1 MAAIHKESYTSIKV
15 KRMQEKAR
23 QTCSVFVFMVL
34 ICCLEKW
41 IERERERAKK
51 KCFLVGINNE
61 NGIGSREKRDNFEK
75 KKPEGNKQTS
85 KISVYSFIHS
95 NKCIWMYVYN
105 TERTDECKCC
115 FTNGMIFFTL
125 VNGFLPLSPP
135 IRLSFI
141 KCKWIALHN
150 LVVLAFF

>member
-15 KRMQEKAR
+15 MRMQEKAR

-75 KKPEGNKQTS
+75 KNQKEINKQA
-85 KISVYSFIHS
+85 K
-95 NKCIWMYVYN
+95 
-105 TERTDECKCC
+105 
-115 FTNGMIFFTL
+115 
-125 VNGFLPLSPP
+125 
-135 IRLSFI
+135 
-141 KCKWIALHN
+141 
-150 LVVLAFF
+150 